1 MSLRARHGRED
12 RWLDLTALWRF
23 ACARA
28 PRSMARHFGHL
39 YKLCRADGLTFSNKW
54 ILPKG
59 DVTVEK
65 VGFVGLGIMGAA
77 MAGNLLEAGH
87 ELVVHNRTK
96 TKAEGLARRGVEIA
110 DSSREVAQES
120 DVIITMLPGPTEVE
134 EVVAGE
140 DGLLE
145 GAREGSLIVD
155 MSTSSPVLARGLYR
169 MAKNRGVAML
179 DAPVSGGDIGAREG
193 TLSMMAGGDEDDF
206 ERARPL
212 FEAMGETIVHVGGAG
227 AGQTVKACNQVVVA
241 LVIEAVSEALVLG
254 SKAGVKPEKVVEVL
268 SGGLAASRILED
280 KGERFLNHDFAPG
293 GKVEFHRKDLGIAL
307 AAGREHGAALPAT
320 AIVDQMFGALVAK
333 GRGGWDHS
341 ALVTLIEEWSGREVP
356 DTDRS

>member
-1 MSLRARHGRED
+1 ME
-12 RWLDLTALWRF
+12 
-23 ACARA
+23 
-28 PRSMARHFGHL
+28 
-39 YKLCRADGLTFSNKW
+39 
-54 ILPKG
+54 
-59 DVTVEK
+59 E
-65 VGFVGLGIMGAA
+65 VGFVGLGIMGGY

-87 ELVVHNRTK
+87 ELVIHNRTR
-96 TKAEGLARRGVEIA
+96 TKAEQLAQHGARVA
-110 DSSREVAQES
+110 DSPREVAEAS
-120 DVIITMLPGPTEVE
+120 DVVITMLPGPPEVE

-140 DGLLE
+140 GELLE
-145 GAREGSLIVD
+145 GATRGSLIVD

-169 MAKNRGVAML
+169 MAKNRGVGML